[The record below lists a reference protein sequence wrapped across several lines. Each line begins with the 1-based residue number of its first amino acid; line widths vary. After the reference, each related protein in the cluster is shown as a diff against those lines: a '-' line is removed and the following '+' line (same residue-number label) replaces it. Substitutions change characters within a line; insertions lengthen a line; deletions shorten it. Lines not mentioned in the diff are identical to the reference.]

1 MNKRM
6 VEGVWVINK
15 VYLLV
20 YISLWLIMETIKG
33 FQFHDFWTNS
43 KIYPFETAPY
53 HFNDIIT
60 RTRFEEILKSITI
73 TD

>member
-20 YISLWLIMETIKG
+20 YISLWIIMETIKG
-33 FQFHDFWTNS
+33 FQFDNFLEQQQNS
-43 KIYPFETAPY
+43 SF
-53 HFNDIIT
+53 
-60 RTRFEEILKSITI
+60 
-73 TD
+73 